1 MKQPILVPLDGSAL
15 AEQALPFAEAL
26 AEASGSPLL
35 LLCASYVA
43 SVPGLDVAEEQARV
57 VTDAELYLR
66 RVATRLK
73 RRGIAV
79 ETCAPYGMAG
89 QVIAREARVRRA
101 WLIVMATHGRGGL
114 ERALFGSVADGVVR
128 QSPVPVLLL
137 RAWHSGDSR
146 ARLLGAGPIL
156 VPLDGSAY
164 AEEVLPIARALVSA
178 LETRMILA
186 QAIPPPDTA
195 LTPDGMAVAL
205 FTEDPVVAERAARE
219 YLARLAATFAEQ
231 GATIETIVRHGEP
244 AATIAAIA
252 EEQGAALTVLAT
264 HGRTG
269 LDRLL
274 MGSVAERIV
283 RHGATPVLLVR
294 PGQGVPVLKKP
305 GCAAGVSTG
314 EEREG

>member
-1 MKQPILVPLDGSAL
+1 MKQPILVPLDASAL

-73 RRGIAV
+73 RSGIAV
-79 ETCAPYGMAG
+79 ETCAPYGVAG
-89 QVIAREARVRRA
+89 QAIAREARVRRA

-114 ERALFGSVADGVVR
+114 ERALLGSVADGVVR

-146 ARLLGAGPIL
+146 ARLLGSGPIL
-156 VPLDGSAY
+156 VPLDGSAH
-164 AEEVLPIARALVSA
+164 AEEVLPIARALASM
-178 LETRMILA
+178 LGTRMIVA
-186 QAIPPPDTA
+186 RAIPPPDTA

-205 FTEDPVVAERAARE
+205 FTEDRAVAEREARA
-219 YLARLAATFAEQ
+219 YLARVAATFAEQ
-231 GATIETIVRHGEP
+231 DTAVETLVRHGEP

-264 HGRTG
+264 HGRSG

-283 RHGATPVLLVR
+283 QHGATPVVLVR
-294 PGQGVPVLKKP
+294 SGQGVFVHEKP
-305 GCAAGVSTG
+305 AAAIVSAG
-314 EEREG
+314 EEDLK